1 MIKRSLYFAFLASEI
16 IWRRQISQK
25 KNLLNKVLS
34 YISIYYRNLI
44 QFKIYPLTST
54 TYVKT
59 DLLGEDGK
67 TMWVI
72 YTTNISK

>member
-1 MIKRSLYFAFLASEI
+1 MIKKFVFCIFGFWNNLKKTDFTE
-16 IWRRQISQK
+16 

-34 YISIYYRNLI
+34 YISIYYRNLM

>member
-1 MIKRSLYFAFLASEI
+1 MHFGFWNNLKKTDFTE
-16 IWRRQISQK
+16 

-34 YISIYYRNLI
+34 YISIYYRNLM

>member
-1 MIKRSLYFAFLASEI
+1 M
-16 IWRRQISQK
+16 
-25 KNLLNKVLS
+25 
-34 YISIYYRNLI
+34 